1 MEISSRITEGTVD
14 FDLSLFCFLSIYQ
27 PNIFRSCCAALTKII
42 LLGFN
47 LRSRI
52 GWFSGGIG
60 KENCA
65 NQNDEISLYDPILDV
80 IFHFLLYLLYMFSLV
95 FFLLLP
101 FYNLMQGPSICKDVV
116 FICL

>member
-1 MEISSRITEGTVD
+1 M
-14 FDLSLFCFLSIYQ
+14 FLKHLSTKHIPLVLCCTYQ
-27 PNIFRSCCAALTKII
+27 NNPCD
-42 LLGFN
+42 FN

-65 NQNDEISLYDPILDV
+65 KQNDEISLYDPILDV

-95 FFLLLP
+95 FFLFLP